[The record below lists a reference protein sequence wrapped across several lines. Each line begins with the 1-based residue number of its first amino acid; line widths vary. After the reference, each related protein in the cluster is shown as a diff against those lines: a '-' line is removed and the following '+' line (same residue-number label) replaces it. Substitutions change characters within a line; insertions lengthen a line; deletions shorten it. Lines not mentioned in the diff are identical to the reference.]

1 MEHTKGPWAIDGG
14 TNKKG
19 DLFIWKA
26 GEYYGGHAIATIHG
40 EIQEDVKANAR
51 LIAAAPD
58 LLAACKGIL
67 IYAHEIAERA
77 DIDDGHAFWA
87 YIADAAD
94 AIAAAEGGVK

>member
-1 MEHTKGPWAIDGG
+1 MEHTKGPWKSFNHYVSTADQQG
-14 TNKKG
+14 
-19 DLFIWKA
+19 
-26 GEYYGGHAIATIHG
+26 IANCKNV
-40 EIQEDVKANAR
+40 QEGNPITPAESYANAR

-87 YIADAAD
+87 YIADAVD
-94 AIAAAEGGVK
+94 AIAAAEGK

>member
-1 MEHTKGPWAIDGG
+1 MEHTKGNWETSKLASPDYAPQYGAYA
-14 TNKKG
+14 KG
-19 DLFIWKA
+19 ERNAFCIVT
-26 GEYYGGHAIATIHG
+26 GENA
-40 EIQEDVKANAR
+40 ESDAR

-67 IYAHEIAERA
+67 IYAHEIEERV

-94 AIAAAEGGVK
+94 AIAAATGN